1 MKHKGWWLFGIIII
15 LIIVILIFLGWYY
28 FFEYKIKCGDK
39 TCFTQSLVEC
49 KKAIFVNQDSQ
60 TITQYQI
67 LGQSNGN
74 CQTNVEIIQVKKGA
88 SDLSS
93 LEGLDMNCFTPIG
106 SSIMPESNTKNC
118 HGLLKEAIQE
128 VVINRM
134 YSEIVQN
141 LGKIS
146 EETTKI
152 L

>member
-1 MKHKGWWLFGIIII
+1 
-15 LIIVILIFLGWYY
+15 
-28 FFEYKIKCGDK
+28 
-39 TCFTQSLVEC
+39 
-49 KKAIFVNQDSQ
+49 
-60 TITQYQI
+60 
-67 LGQSNGN
+67 
-74 CQTNVEIIQVKKGA
+74 
-88 SDLSS
+88 
-93 LEGLDMNCFTPIG
+93 
-106 SSIMPESNTKNC
+106 MPESNTKNC